1 MSCGFVTRASNVAR
15 QRWKPSEGCV
25 IFLFDDVTQFTGCSR
40 LLPLYYLWLQTPPR
54 SSCFC
59 YYQHDWVT
67 QQLLHF
73 PIWKL
78 GSTRRSIATHPP
90 HPSRPSV
97 RPKISVPT
105 VTHRLSKQNNLSPTT
120 ISHYNHHHYTITT
133 TTTTTTTTNTNTNH
147 NPLATCPGSTTLAHL
162 ASSSRHFNIT
172 WCCLH
177 QHNNSSFSSNSP
189 AHHFLLSSCQRI
201 RLPDYNIVWYSIQ
214 IKFIK
219 TWHFMRSINHL
230 VGFSERVRNEFEW

>member
-1 MSCGFVTRASNVAR
+1 MFCGFVTRASNVAR

-25 IFLFDDVTQFTGCSR
+25 TFLFDDVTQFTGYSR

-105 VTHRLSKQNNLSPTT
+105 VMHRQSKKKQPFINNHQSLQPSSLHHNYYYYYNYYHQHQPQSTGNLSRQ
-120 ISHYNHHHYTITT
+120 YNPRPSSLVITT
-133 TTTTTTTTNTNTNH
+133 FQH
-147 NPLATCPGSTTLAHL
+147 HL
-162 ASSSRHFNIT
+162 MLPASA
-172 WCCLH
+172 
-177 QHNNSSFSSNSP
+177 Q
-189 AHHFLLSSCQRI
+189 Q
-201 RLPDYNIVWYSIQ
+201 
-214 IKFIK
+214 
-219 TWHFMRSINHL
+219 
-230 VGFSERVRNEFEW
+230 